1 MSQFQDF
8 GNALVTS
15 VTDVV
20 GDLGDNFSAN
30 VDINKAKAAV
40 ILNNAAIAQQQAKL
54 ASENSERNHKL
65 LKSVVVGALLIV
77 ALAVVLNFVGKYL
90 KK

>member
-1 MSQFQDF
+1 MSQFSDF
-8 GNALVTS
+8 GNAFVHS
-15 VTDVV
+15 ATDVV

-40 ILNNAAIAQQQAKL
+40 IMNNAQIAQKQADLQEKQ
-54 ASENSERNHKL
+54 SVRNHL
-65 LKSVVVGALLIV
+65 LIKQAIIGALLIV
-77 ALAVVLNFVGKYL
+77 ALAVVLNFVTKYL